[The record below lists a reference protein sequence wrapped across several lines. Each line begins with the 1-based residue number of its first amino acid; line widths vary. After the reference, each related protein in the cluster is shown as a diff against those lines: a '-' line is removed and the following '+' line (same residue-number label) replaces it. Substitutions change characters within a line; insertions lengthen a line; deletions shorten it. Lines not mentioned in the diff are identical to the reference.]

1 MSFPCGEAT
10 GRALPGAARCAFR
23 GLGVRSARRPV
34 EAPAFA
40 APAVSVRGGH
50 RRVDSAI
57 EQFSRFL
64 YAERNA
70 SPETARAYLR
80 EVATLHR
87 FLCGEGEGEEARA
100 AAGRRFG
107 GWPSV
112 TAADL
117 RRYVAS
123 RLPGRKGTTVARSI
137 AAVRTFFGFLAT
149 QGLVGGNP
157 AAGLPAP
164 RREDRLPGFLPVD
177 EMIDLLRS
185 LPAGGELEK
194 RDAAILELLYSSGL
208 RVGELVALRR
218 GDVSL
223 DEGTARVTGKGRK
236 VRIVP
241 VGAHALRALT
251 AYLGARSGEAGG
263 AGGDAEEPLFLNAR
277 GGRLTAR
284 SVARVL
290 ERALARAGGG
300 RHLSPHGMRHSFAT
314 HLLESGADL
323 RAIQEM
329 LGHASLSTTQRYAR
343 VNVSHLVR
351 AYEDAHPRTR
361 MTGLDS
367 PHPESRAGGARARA
381 KPSDD
386 ASPQP
391 PGGVARAHRQRP
403 TSGQPR
409 SRDRG
414 ARPKGGKRP

>member
-1 MSFPCGEAT
+1 MSFPFGEGT
-10 GRALPGAARCAFR
+10 SRGFPGAGTCAR
-23 GLGVRSARRPV
+23 
-34 EAPAFA
+34 AFA
-40 APAVSVRGGH
+40 SVRAAPGGRTGVPGAGRTRDGGH
-50 RRVDSAI
+50 RPVDSAI
-57 EQFSRFL
+57 DQFSRFL

-80 EVATLHR
+80 EVATLRR
-87 FLCGEGEGEEARA
+87 FLGG
-100 AAGRRFG
+100 AGASGDGGTAGPGGFR

-117 RRYVAS
+117 RRYVAA

-137 AAVRTFFGFLAT
+137 AAVRTFFGFLAA
-149 QGLVGGNP
+149 QGLIRGNP
-157 AAGLPAP
+157 AAGIAAP

-218 GDVSL
+218 GDVSIE
-223 DEGTARVTGKGRK
+223 EGTARVTGKGRK

-241 VGAHALRALT
+241 VGEAASRALT
-251 AYLGARSGEAGG
+251 GYLEARSSGTGRAGDDADEA
-263 AGGDAEEPLFLNAR
+263 LFLNAR

-284 SVARVL
+284 SVARILDAAL
-290 ERALARAGGG
+290 ERAGGAR
-300 RHLSPHGMRHSFAT
+300 RLSPHGIRHSFAT

-351 AYEDAHPRTR
+351 AYEDAHPR
-361 MTGLDS
+361 
-367 PHPESRAGGARARA
+367 ARA
-381 KPSDD
+381 KDKT
-386 ASPQP
+386 
-391 PGGVARAHRQRP
+391 R
-403 TSGQPR
+403 
-409 SRDRG
+409 
-414 ARPKGGKRP
+414 GGKRP